1 MWGTQHSPRPQKK
14 VREIWFKVQRKGWGW
29 QDRRGLLCLTLL
41 VARRRQGLP
50 GTLAPMGLGPP
61 PPRNMPP
68 RTADMGLPWGEHPPQ
83 RGPRMGGG
91 GSGPGRAWQE
101 VELSTSVT
109 SDYVTSQAGGR
120 RPGFQLTAGCQVT
133 EKGFTAV
140 AAPGGTTKKWVS
152 MVLVTRDL
160 IEG

>member
-14 VREIWFKVQRKGWGW
+14 VCEIWFKVQRKGWGW

-41 VARRRQGLP
+41 VARCRQGLP

-61 PPRNMPP
+61 RNVPP
-68 RTADMGLPWGEHPPQ
+68 RTADTGLPWGECPPQ
-83 RGPRMGGG
+83 RGPRMGG

-120 RPGFQLTAGCQVT
+120 RPGFQLRAGCQVV

-140 AAPGGTTKKWVS
+140 AAPGGTTKKWIS

>member
-61 PPRNMPP
+61 PPQHASQNSRHGAAVGGTPTTEGSQN
-68 RTADMGLPWGEHPPQ
+68 G
-83 RGPRMGGG
+83 GGG

>member
-1 MWGTQHSPRPQKK
+1 M
-14 VREIWFKVQRKGWGW
+14 
-29 QDRRGLLCLTLL
+29 
-41 VARRRQGLP
+41 
-50 GTLAPMGLGPP
+50 
-61 PPRNMPP
+61 
-68 RTADMGLPWGEHPPQ
+68 
-83 RGPRMGGG
+83 
-91 GSGPGRAWQE
+91 
-101 VELSTSVT
+101 T

-120 RPGFQLTAGCQVT
+120 RPGFQLRAGCQVV

>member
-1 MWGTQHSPRPQKK
+1 M
-14 VREIWFKVQRKGWGW
+14 
-29 QDRRGLLCLTLL
+29 LLW
-41 VARRRQGLP
+41 AS
-50 GTLAPMGLGPP
+50 A
-61 PPRNMPP
+61 
-68 RTADMGLPWGEHPPQ
+68 PPQ
-83 RGPRMGGG
+83 RASQNSGHRAAVGGTPTTEGSQNGGG

-120 RPGFQLTAGCQVT
+120 RPGFQLRAGCQVV